1 MKKIIKVFLMLQLIL
16 VFSLAL
22 TSCGLLEGI
31 FGSNSNESDKYDDE
45 LVSSTGKWYMMGEDL
60 TYFTFDG
67 TKGKMTFSYYDNGL
81 LKYSGTFRVVYRGNG
96 KDILTPLT
104 FIFTRSDKEKEDWL
118 SCYVDNFDNDFTQ
131 FTIMQIEE
139 DLGLIDGTVH
149 THIYR
154 ISELPYKMGTYILDG
169 NEYKEESNDYKCAN
183 EYYLPSGTYTLETG
197 ESFTFLT
204 TKPTNQQLFQY
215 KNKDIVIEGTITYA
229 QDKKTMYLY
238 IEHDPYEK
246 ITQEDKKN
254 YDTTFSM
261 YYPADFYLRGD
272 FSNNNYFVIN
282 DLYHHTYS
290 PTNIKDS
297 DWVFGTYRK

>member
-139 DLGLIDGTVH
+139 DLGFIDGTVH

-154 ISELPYKMGTYILDG
+154 ISELPYKMGTYILEG
-169 NEYKEESNDYKCAN
+169 NEYKEEANNYKCAN

-204 TKPTNQQLFQY
+204 TKPTDQQLFQY
-215 KNKDIVIEGTITYA
+215 KNKDVVIEGTITYA